1 MNEIVITTKRLVLR
15 PLGPEYLES
24 TNTYALNRE
33 NARYMCF
40 LPYRD
45 SEETMSKLREFE
57 QEWAKEQPEYYEF
70 AVLYERHH
78 IGGVSIYFE
87 DGAGEL
93 GWIIRKDFWGNG
105 FAAEAAKALI
115 DYFSGKGCTRFI
127 AHCDT
132 ENKASYRVMEKLG
145 MTRTAEHGGRK
156 NRASET
162 QSFEYRYELITAPSE
177 SLGG

>member
-57 QEWAKEQPEYYEF
+57 QKGTISA
-70 AVLYERHH
+70 ASA
-78 IGGVSIYFE
+78 SILKTAPASS
-87 DGAGEL
+87 DGS
-93 GWIIRKDFWGNG
+93 
-105 FAAEAAKALI
+105 
-115 DYFSGKGCTRFI
+115 SGKTSGAT
-127 AHCDT
+127 D
-132 ENKASYRVMEKLG
+132 SP
-145 MTRTAEHGGRK
+145 RK
-156 NRASET
+156 PRK
-162 QSFEYRYELITAPSE
+162 R
-177 SLGG
+177 

>member
-1 MNEIVITTKRLVLR
+1 MNEIVITTKRLVLK

-24 TNTYALNRE
+24 TNAYALNRE

-45 SEETMSKLREFE
+45 SEETLAKLREFE
-57 QEWAKEQPEYYEF
+57 TEWAKEKPEYYEF
-70 AVLYERHH
+70 AVLYEGRH
-78 IGGVSIYFE
+78 IGGVSVYFE

-93 GWIIRKDFWGNG
+93 GWIIRKDCWGSG
-105 FAAEAAKALI
+105 FAAEAAEALI
-115 DYFSGKGCTRFI
+115 DHFSEKGCTRFI

-132 ENKASYRVMEKLG
+132 ENKASCRVMEKLG
-145 MTRTAEHGGRK
+145 MTRTAEYGGRK

-162 QSFEYRYELITAPSE
+162 ESFEYRYELVTAPFTS
-177 SLGG
+177 SGD